1 MIKKKDVKNVFDM
14 AGSLMPALDRIVN
27 LYSGF
32 ADVTVTEG
40 HSQDEIAV
48 DAVVWYANKAVS
60 DELVNYLNDNLE
72 YYPVVEFLKASLDE
86 YTIFQ
91 MLVSFNGINAR
102 KRVWKGELIPALAGC
117 RLTYLGSMPFDTKG
131 DIYIGLQGK
140 TTAYKYSYGEYRTYL
155 TEEGKIVVTKET
167 VVQDINDKD
176 NHLIIR
182 SVISNC
188 MNKISLSALDKIVDE
203 KFRGLYVK

>member
-1 MIKKKDVKNVFDM
+1 MIKKDDVMKVFGM
-14 AGSLMPALDRIVN
+14 TGSLMPALDRIVD
-27 LYSGF
+27 LYLDF
-32 ADVTVTEG
+32 VDVTVTEG
-40 HSQDEIAV
+40 HSDDEIAV

-91 MLVSFNGINAR
+91 MLVGFNGSGKR
-102 KRVWKGELIPALAGC
+102 RVWKGQLIPATAGT
-117 RLTYLGSMPFDTKG
+117 RIVYLGSLPFDTKG
-131 DIYIGLQGK
+131 DIYIGLNGK
-140 TTAYKYSYGEYRTYL
+140 TTGYNYSYGEYRTYL

-167 VVQDINDKD
+167 VVQDMSDKD

-182 SVISNC
+182 SVVSNYTD
-188 MNKISLSALDKIVDE
+188 KISLNALDQIVDE
-203 KFRGLYVK
+203 KFRGLYAQ